1 MTSDPHT
8 AERYTPQERRA
19 RLRAFADRMLGHLED
34 LAPPQDLT
42 ELERTVRVGL
52 LIERLY
58 ARVDIAECRAP
69 PPPLTPEQEAAEAA
83 EAAQRR
89 AEHHAYWVDRV
100 NGLRLMREAEE
111 AKTTQPAPEP
121 KPVPVSAP
129 PVYTDWTQDFEGYGD
144 EDDDLIDDLS
154 DEVMAPASKP
164 EPPLARVIDPQNPLC
179 APVQYWRPPERP
191 DYDGG

>member
-1 MTSDPHT
+1 MASDTHT

-19 RLRAFADRMLGHLED
+19 RLRAFADRMLDHLED
-34 LAPPQDLT
+34 LAPPQDLA

-58 ARVDIAECRAP
+58 ARVDIAERRAP

-111 AKTTQPAPEP
+111 AKTTQPAPA
-121 KPVPVSAP
+121 PVSAP
-129 PVYTDWTQDFEGYGD
+129 PVYTDWPKTCDDDFEGYGD

-154 DEVMAPASKP
+154 DEVMVPTPKP
-164 EPPLARVIDPQNPLC
+164 EPSLARVIDTQDPLR

-191 DYDGG
+191 DYGGG

>member
-1 MTSDPHT
+1 MASDTHT

-34 LAPPQDLT
+34 LDPPQDAS

-52 LIERLY
+52 MIERLY
-58 ARVDIAECRAP
+58 ARVDIAERRAP

-83 EAAQRR
+83 EAVQRR

-111 AKTTQPAPEP
+111 AKTLKPAPA
-121 KPVPVSAP
+121 PVSAPSP
-129 PVYTDWTQDFEGYGD
+129 PVYTDWPKTCDDDFEGYGD

-154 DEVMAPASKP
+154 DEVIAPVAKP
-164 EPPLARVIDPQNPLC
+164 EPPLARVIDPQD
-179 APVQYWRPPERP
+179 PPQRP
-191 DYDGG
+191 DYGGG

>member
-1 MTSDPHT
+1 MASDTHT

-34 LAPPQDLT
+34 LAPPQDLA

-58 ARVDIAECRAP
+58 ARVDIAERRAP

-111 AKTTQPAPEP
+111 AKTLKPAPA
-121 KPVPVSAP
+121 PVPAPSP
-129 PVYTDWTQDFEGYGD
+129 PVYTDWTDDFEGYGD
-144 EDDDLIDDLS
+144 EDDDLIDDPS
-154 DEVMAPASKP
+154 DEVMAPAPKP
-164 EPPLARVIDPQNPLC
+164 EPPLARVIDTQDPLR

-191 DYDGG
+191 DYGGG

>member
-8 AERYTPQERRA
+8 AESYTPQERRA
-19 RLRAFADRMLGHLED
+19 RLRAFADRMLDHLED
-34 LAPPQDLT
+34 LAPPQDVP
-42 ELERTVRVGL
+42 ELERTVRIGL

-58 ARVDIAECRAP
+58 ARVDIAERRAP
-69 PPPLTPEQEAAEAA
+69 PPPLTPEQEAA

-111 AKTTQPAPEP
+111 AKTLKPAPA
-121 KPVPVSAP
+121 PVPALAP
-129 PVYTDWTQDFEGYGD
+129 PVYSDWTQDFEGYGD

-154 DEVMAPASKP
+154 DEVTAPAPKP
-164 EPPLARVIDPQNPLC
+164 EPPLARVIDTQDPLR

-191 DYDGG
+191 DYGGG